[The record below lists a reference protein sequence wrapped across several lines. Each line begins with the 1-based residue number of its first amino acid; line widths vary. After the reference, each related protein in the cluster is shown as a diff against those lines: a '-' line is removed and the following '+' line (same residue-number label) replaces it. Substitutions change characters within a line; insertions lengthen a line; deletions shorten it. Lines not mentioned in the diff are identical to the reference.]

1 MQKSIFPSEIIGY
14 TAEHILSR
22 FSFKSNI
29 IYCVVILAIITAI
42 ASIPFITIPVS
53 IQCIGAIRPIA
64 EKNAVKS
71 LVSGVVSNIYVKENQ
86 LVKKNQVLMEI
97 DLSII
102 KEKLKFIKYK
112 LETNKSNLYDLRLL
126 TKLSVSNFL
135 INKKKLK
142 SIHFKS
148 QYVLLLSQIE
158 KNEKEYENAENELN
172 RTQYLYIEKLA
183 SLSDLENRKL
193 EVAKLSILKKLII
206 EQQLE
211 QWNSDII
218 KHLFSQK
225 ELITEK
231 EQTENNKKNYTIKSP
246 VAGTLEQFVGI
257 SIGSTIQT
265 AQQVAVISPNE
276 NLILEAY
283 VLPNNIGL
291 IGVGTKAKIQIDAFN
306 YNQWGLA
313 TGVISDIADDYILK
327 DNQAIFKIRCKLDQ
341 KFLMLK
347 NGYKGYLK
355 KGMSARVRFMI
366 TTRTLYQLL
375 FDKIDD
381 WLNPLQKSEDI

>member
-22 FSFKSNI
+22 FSIKSNI
-29 IYCVVILAIITAI
+29 IYCVVIFAIIITI
-42 ASIPFITIPVS
+42 ASLPFIIIPVS
-53 IQCIGAIRPIA
+53 IQCSGVIRPFA

-71 LVSGVVSNIYVKENQ
+71 LISGVVSNIYVKENQ

-126 TKLSVSNFL
+126 TKLSASNFL
-135 INKKKLK
+135 IDKKKLK
-142 SIHFKS
+142 SIHYKS

-158 KNEKEYENAENELN
+158 KNEKEYKNAENELK
-172 RTQYLYIEKLA
+172 RTQYLYSEKLS
-183 SLSDLENRKL
+183 SLSDLEYRKL
-193 EVAKLSILKKLII
+193 EVAKLNIHKKLII

-211 QWNSDII
+211 KWNSDIT
-218 KHLFSQK
+218 KNLFSQK
-225 ELITEK
+225 QLITDK
-231 EQTENNKKNYTIKSP
+231 EQIENNKKNYTIKSP

-257 SIGSTIQT
+257 SIGSIIQS
-265 AQQVAVISPNE
+265 AQQVAVISPNK
-276 NLILEAY
+276 NLILEVH

-313 TGVISDIADDYILK
+313 KGEIYDIADDFILIN
-327 DNQAIFKIRCKLDQ
+327 NQAIFKIRCKLDQ

-347 NGYKGYLK
+347 NGYEGYIK

-366 TTRTLYQLL
+366 TKRTLYQLL